1 MKYKLNVRKICFALS
16 LIVLMFIPS
25 CSVLKKTEPVHDAL
39 KACPNFAAYPVNKEG
54 ELGGIVVYN
63 NGPESY
69 RINRNVSVERKV
81 DGKWT
86 EVPYRSGFGPLSEP
100 WWDLEGFRWFPI
112 VLYRWQADP
121 TDMEGL
127 YRVTVPVENYDRLV
141 QCEFRVVQDYEKLP
155 LSEKLSLSP
164 FSSAE
169 KSSEELQIHIDP
181 IYSIN
186 PVTGSLRF
194 EYTMKNMTDRTLYT
208 GESEYWMEICLD
220 GKWYSTP
227 QGPDELMATTL
238 PPGEEVGPLVA
249 VLRTEWWT
257 YWGRKP
263 ADVEWPE
270 GEYRLVKEVRDGAS
284 DAETHE
290 IKRYYQTFE
299 LKY

>member
-1 MKYKLNVRKICFALS
+1 MNIKRICFSIAILAL
-16 LIVLMFIPS
+16 LFMAS
-25 CSVLKKTEPVHDAL
+25 CGIFKKAEPVHDAL
-39 KACPNFAAYPVNKEG
+39 KAYPTLAAYPVAYPVKVEG
-54 ELGGIVVYN
+54 AIGAIVVYN
-63 NGPESY
+63 NGSESY
-69 RINRNVSVERKV
+69 RINRNVIVERKV
-81 DGKWT
+81 GGKWV
-86 EVPYRSGFGPLSEP
+86 EIPDNSVYEPLPDP
-100 WWDLEGFRWFPI
+100 WWEIGSGRRFSI
-112 VLYRWQADP
+112 GIYRRIDP
-121 TDMEGL
+121 ADMEGL
-127 YRVTVPVENYDRLV
+127 YRVTVPVENDDRLV
-141 QCEFRVVQDYEKLP
+141 RCEFRVVQDYDDLP
-155 LSEKLSLSP
+155 LSEKLSPSP

-181 IYSIN
+181 VYSID
-186 PVTGSLRF
+186 PVIGSLRF

-227 QGPDELMATTL
+227 QGPDELMVATL

-270 GEYRLVKEVRDGAS
+270 GKYRLVKEVRDGMS
-284 DAETHE
+284 EAETHE